1 MVPNGPAARGR
12 GYGHRYREGMPLR
25 PRSRPGRLLIAMAL
39 TSACVLAGAPA
50 AVADVPAPPPLS
62 LPAAAPGSAEL
73 PDPLAQFR
81 PAPEHERTP
90 ERYLPS
96 PSPDPWYSDPPQVDP
111 ATAPGTILATRPVTV
126 PPINMRNFGRGWQAL
141 VQSTDSHDQPHQI
154 VSTIL
159 EPATPWDGPG
169 PRPLVSFNV
178 TIDSLGLECMP
189 SHVLPNKFNIELP
202 PFLQI
207 LADRGYGL
215 VVTDFQGPKAAY
227 AAGRQNGRAV
237 LDGMRAARA
246 FVPPGETTSTADA
259 DPLFGDARIVQVG
272 YSGGGIAT
280 GWAAQ
285 LQPVYAPE
293 LTGVLV
299 GSSVGGVP
307 ADYSDLFDTMDG
319 TVASGLYRA
328 AVLGLAREHP
338 ELYPLLNDTGDVAA
352 HLLRDAC
359 ASTNTAIGILR
370 APLSQLTDVD
380 PRTDPT
386 VQRVMARNRLGTAD
400 PAHGADPREVPT
412 GPVQV
417 WHGDAS
423 VPIGPGPGS
432 STGPGDFFVP
442 EWTAHRLTDEWCA
455 AGADVEYT
463 PVAGEHI
470 SAAYTAVGPALDWV
484 DARARGVPFTTGCRA

>member
-1 MVPNGPAARGR
+1 MWSR
-12 GYGHRYREGMPLR
+12 R
-25 PRSRPGRLLIAMAL
+25 PPRPG
-39 TSACVLAGAPA
+39 A
-50 AVADVPAPPPLS
+50 AVAAVAFALTCALGGSPAVALPLTLDPGS
-62 LPAAAPGSAEL
+62 PADSSAEL
-73 PDPLAQFR
+73 PDPLATVTDALADLQ
-81 PAPEHERTP
+81 PAPPDERTP

-96 PSPDPWYSDPPQVDP
+96 PSPDPWYSSPPTVDP
-111 ATAPGTILATRPVTV
+111 ATAPGTILSTRPVTI
-126 PPINMRNFGRGWQAL
+126 PPHNVRNFGRGWQVL
-141 VQSTDSHDQPHQI
+141 VQSSDSHDNPEQI
-154 VSTIL
+154 VSTII
-159 EPATPWDGPG
+159 EPATPWSGPG
-169 PRPLVSFNV
+169 PRPLVSFNA
-178 TIDSLGLECMP
+178 TIDSLGLTCMP
-189 SHVLPNKFNIELP
+189 SHTLPHKFNLELP

-227 AAGRQNGRAV
+227 GAGRANGRAV
-237 LDGMRAARA
+237 LDGIRAARG
-246 FVPPGETTSTADA
+246 FVPPGDQG
-259 DPLFGDARIVQVG
+259 PLFADSRVVQVG

-307 ADYSDLFDTMDG
+307 ADYSDLFDSMDG

-328 AVLGLAREHP
+328 AVLGLAREYP
-338 ELYPLLNDTGDVAA
+338 ELYPLLSDAGDVAA
-352 HLLRDAC
+352 HLLRDSC
-359 ASTNTAIGILR
+359 AAANTASGLLL
-370 APLSQLTDVD
+370 APLSLLTDVD

-386 VQRVMARNRLGTAD
+386 VQEVMARNRLGYANPAD
-400 PAHGADPREVPT
+400 GADPREVPT

-417 WHGDAS
+417 WHGDAV

-432 STGPGDFFVP
+432 EQGPGDSFVP
-442 EWTAHRLTDEWCA
+442 EWTARRLTDEWCA

-470 SAAYTAVGPALDWV
+470 TAAYTAVGPALDWV
-484 DARARGVPFTTGCRA
+484 DARARGVPFTAGCR

>member
-1 MVPNGPAARGR
+1 MTP
-12 GYGHRYREGMPLR
+12 R
-25 PRSRPGRLLIAMAL
+25 PRPLPGRLVSTLALAVACAIAG
-39 TSACVLAGAPA
+39 SPA
-50 AVADVPAPPPLS
+50 AVADTTGTAPTLPPG
-62 LPAAAPGSAEL
+62 AAPTLSPGSVEL
-73 PDPLAQFR
+73 PDPLAGFR

-96 PSPDPWYSDPPQVDP
+96 PSPDPWYSDPPAVDP
-111 ATAPGTILATRPVTV
+111 ATAHGTILAARPVTV
-126 PPINMRNFGRGWQAL
+126 PPINMRNFGRGWQVL
-141 VQSTDSHDQPHQI
+141 VQSADSHDQPQQI

-227 AAGRQNGRAV
+227 AAGRANGRAV

-246 FVPPGETTSTADA
+246 FVPPGDT
-259 DPLFGDARIVQVG
+259 DPLFADSRIVQVG

-307 ADYSDLFDTMDG
+307 ADYSDLFDSMDG

-328 AVLGLAREHP
+328 AVLGLAREYP

-352 HLLRDAC
+352 YHLRDSC
-359 ASTNTAIGILR
+359 AAANTAIGILR
-370 APLSQLTDVD
+370 APLSMLTDVD

-386 VQRVMARNRLGTAD
+386 VRRVMARNRLGTAD
-400 PAHGADPREVPT
+400 PASSADPREVPT

-417 WHGDAS
+417 WHGDAT

-442 EWTAHRLTDEWCA
+442 EWTARRLTDEWCE

-470 SAAYTAVGPALDWV
+470 TAAYTAVGPALGWV
-484 DARARGVPFTTGCRA
+484 DARARGVPFTSGCQA

>member
-1 MVPNGPAARGR
+1 M
-12 GYGHRYREGMPLR
+12 
-25 PRSRPGRLLIAMAL
+25 RSWRSLRPGRAVAAALLALACALPGVPAVAVPASPAVGPDLSAALPEPLIA
-39 TSACVLAGAPA
+39 
-50 AVADVPAPPPLS
+50 
-62 LPAAAPGSAEL
+62 L

-81 PAPEHERTP
+81 PVPPEERTP

-96 PSPDPWYSDPPQVDP
+96 PSPDPWYSSPPVVDP
-111 ATAPGTILATRPVTV
+111 ETEHGTILATRPVSI
-126 PPINMRNFGRGWQAL
+126 PPLNVRNFGRGWQVL
-141 VQSTDSHDQPHQI
+141 VQSEDSHEQAQQI
-154 VSTIL
+154 VSTII

-178 TIDSLGLECMP
+178 TIDSLGLTCMP
-189 SHVLPNKFNIELP
+189 SHVLPHKTNIELP

-227 AAGRQNGRAV
+227 AAGRGNGRAV
-237 LDGMRAARA
+237 LDGIRAARA
-246 FVPPGETTSTADA
+246 FVPEGESE
-259 DPLFGDARIVQVG
+259 PLFADSRVVQVG

-293 LTGVLV
+293 LTGVLT

-307 ADYSDLFDTMDG
+307 ADYSQLFDSLDG
-319 TVASGLYRA
+319 TFGSGLYIA

-338 ELYPLLNDTGDVAA
+338 ELYSLLNDTGDVVA
-352 HLLRDAC
+352 HHARDTC
-359 ASTNTAIGILR
+359 ASANTALGVFR
-370 APLSQLTDVD
+370 TPLSLFTDVD
-380 PRTDPT
+380 PQTDPT
-386 VQRVMARNRLGTAD
+386 VLRVLARNRLGAPD
-400 PAHGADPREVPT
+400 PAHGADPREIPT

-417 WHGDAS
+417 WHADAV

-432 STGPGDFFVP
+432 EAGPGDQFVP
-442 EWTAHRLTDEWCA
+442 ESTAHQLVSEWCD

-470 SAAYTAVGPALDWV
+470 LAAYTAVGPALDWV
-484 DARARGVPFTTGCRA
+484 DDRARGVPFTGGCR

>member
-1 MVPNGPAARGR
+1 MDIGASAARATSGPAAVARR
-12 GYGHRYREGMPLR
+12 YGADMSL
-25 PRSRPGRLLIAMAL
+25 RSRSRSGRLFLATAL
-39 TSACVLAGAPA
+39 TSVCVLAGVPSAVAQPGGEGIPA
-50 AVADVPAPPPLS
+50 AGPAPT
-62 LPAAAPGSAEL
+62 APGSAEL
-73 PDPLAQFR
+73 PDPLAGLR

-96 PSPDPWYSDPPQVDP
+96 PSPDPWYSNPPQVDP
-111 ATAPGTILATRPVTV
+111 ATAPGTILDTRSVTV
-126 PPINMRNFGRGWQAL
+126 PPMNMRNFGRGWQVL
-141 VQSTDSHDQPHQI
+141 VQSADSHDRPQQI

-189 SHVLPNKFNIELP
+189 SHVLPNKFNIEMP

-227 AAGRQNGRAV
+227 AAGRANGRAV

-246 FVPPGETTSTADA
+246 FVPPGDEA
-259 DPLFGDARIVQVG
+259 PMYGDSRIVQVG

-319 TVASGLYRA
+319 TVGSGLYRA
-328 AVLGLAREHP
+328 AVLGVAREYP
-338 ELYPLLNDTGDVAA
+338 ELYPLLNDTGDVVA
-352 HLLRDAC
+352 HQLRDTC
-359 ASTNTAIGILR
+359 AAANTASGILH
-370 APLSQLTDVD
+370 APLSMLTDVD

-400 PAHGADPREVPT
+400 PASGADPREVPT

-423 VPIGPGPGS
+423 APIGPGPGS

-442 EWTAHRLTDEWCA
+442 ERTARRLADEWCA

-470 SAAYTAVGPALDWV
+470 TAAYTAIGPALDWV

>member
-1 MVPNGPAARGR
+1 MVLAA
-12 GYGHRYREGMPLR
+12 
-25 PRSRPGRLLIAMAL
+25 
-39 TSACVLAGAPA
+39 ACTLAGAPA
-50 AVADVPAPPPLS
+50 VTAN
-62 LPAAAPGSAEL
+62 PGSATL
-73 PDPLAQFR
+73 PGPLASLQ
-81 PAPEHERTP
+81 PAPVNERTP

-96 PSPDPWYSDPPQVDP
+96 PSPDPWYSDPPHIDP
-111 ATAPGTILATRPVTV
+111 ATAPGTILATRPVTI
-126 PPINMRNFGRGWQAL
+126 PPLNMRNFGRGWQVL
-141 VQSTDSHDQPHQI
+141 VQSTDSHDASQPI
-154 VSTIL
+154 ISTII
-159 EPATPWDGPG
+159 EPATGWDGPG

-189 SHVLPNKFNIELP
+189 SHVLPNEFNIELP

-207 LADRGYGL
+207 LSDRGYGL

-227 AAGRQNGRAV
+227 AAGRANGRAV

-246 FVPPGETTSTADA
+246 FVPPGEAE
-259 DPLFGDARIVQVG
+259 PLFGDSRIVQVG

-307 ADYSDLFDTMDG
+307 ADYSGLFDTMDG
-319 TVASGLYRA
+319 TAASGLYRA
-328 AVLGLAREHP
+328 AVLGLAREYP
-338 ELYPLLNDTGDVAA
+338 ELYPLLNDAGDVTAY
-352 HLLRDAC
+352 LLRDSC
-359 ASTNTAIGILR
+359 AAANTVLGVLH
-370 APLSQLTDVD
+370 APLSLLTDVN

-386 VQRVMARNRLGTAD
+386 VLRVMARNRLGAAD

-417 WHGDAS
+417 WHGDAT

-432 STGPGDFFVP
+432 ESGPGDFFVP
-442 EWTAHRLTDEWCA
+442 EWTARRLTDEWCA

-484 DARARGVPFTTGCRA
+484 DDRARGVPFTSGCQA

>member
-1 MVPNGPAARGR
+1 MSAGLAPITFPAYAT
-12 GYGHRYREGMPLR
+12 LR
-25 PRSRPGRLLIAMAL
+25 P
-39 TSACVLAGAPA
+39 
-50 AVADVPAPPPLS
+50 VPP
-62 LPAAAPGSAEL
+62 
-73 PDPLAQFR
+73 Q
-81 PAPEHERTP
+81 ERTP

-96 PSPDPWYSDPPQVDP
+96 PSPDPWYSSPPTVDP
-111 ATAPGTILATRPVTV
+111 ATATGTILVTRSVSIPWLNV
-126 PPINMRNFGRGWQAL
+126 RNFGRGWQVL
-141 VQSTDSHDQPHQI
+141 VQSEDSHEQAQQI
-154 VSTIL
+154 VSTII

-178 TIDSLGLECMP
+178 TIDSLGLTCMP
-189 SHVLPNKFNIELP
+189 SHVLPNEINIELP

-227 AAGRQNGRAV
+227 AAGRANGRAV
-237 LDGMRAARA
+237 LDGIRAARA
-246 FVPPGETTSTADA
+246 FVPEGESE
-259 DPLFGDARIVQVG
+259 PLFADSRVVQVG

-293 LTGVLV
+293 LTGVLA

-307 ADYSDLFDTMDG
+307 ADYSQLFDSLDG
-319 TVASGLYRA
+319 TLGSGLYIA

-338 ELYPLLNDTGDVAA
+338 ELYSLLNDTGDVAA
-352 HLLRDAC
+352 HHVRDSC
-359 ASTNTAIGILR
+359 ASTNTALGLLR
-370 APLSQLTDVD
+370 TPLSMFTDVD
-380 PRTDPT
+380 PQTDPT
-386 VQRVMARNRLGTAD
+386 VLRVLARNRLGTPD
-400 PAHGADPREVPT
+400 PAHGADPREIPS

-417 WHGDAS
+417 WHADAV

-432 STGPGDFFVP
+432 ESGPGDLFIP
-442 EWTAHRLTDEWCA
+442 EWTAHQLVSEWCD

-470 SAAYTAVGPALDWV
+470 LAAYTAVGPALDWV
-484 DARARGVPFTTGCRA
+484 DDRARGVPFTSGCR

>member
-1 MVPNGPAARGR
+1 MWSRR
-12 GYGHRYREGMPLR
+12 PLR
-25 PRSRPGRLLIAMAL
+25 PARTVAA
-39 TSACVLAGAPA
+39 AVLATVCALSSSPA
-50 AVADVPAPPPLS
+50 ASAQGP
-62 LPAAAPGSAEL
+62 PGSAEL
-73 PDPLAQFR
+73 PDPLAGPLAALR

-96 PSPDPWYSDPPQVDP
+96 PSPDPWYSSPPDVDP
-111 ATAPGTILATRPVTV
+111 TTAPGTILATRQVHL
-126 PPINMRNFGRGWQAL
+126 PPTNVRNFGRGWQVL
-141 VQSTDSHDQPHQI
+141 VQSTDSHDQPQQI
-154 VSTIL
+154 VSTII

-169 PRPLVSFNV
+169 PRPLVSFNA
-178 TIDSLGLECMP
+178 TIDSLGLQCMP
-189 SHVLPNKFNIELP
+189 SHVLPHKANVELP

-227 AAGRQNGRAV
+227 AAGRANGQAV

-246 FVPPGETTSTADA
+246 FVPPGEDV
-259 DPLFGDARIVQVG
+259 PLFAESRIAQVG

-293 LTGVLV
+293 LTGALV

-338 ELYPLLNDTGDVAA
+338 ELYPLLNDTGDVTA

-359 ASTNTAIGILR
+359 ASTNTAIGIFR
-370 APLSQLTDVD
+370 APLSMLTDVN

-386 VQRVMARNRLGTAD
+386 VQRVMARNRLGAAD

-432 STGPGDFFVP
+432 SQGPGDTFVP
-442 EWTAHRLTDEWCA
+442 EWTAHRLVDEWCA

-470 SAAYTAVGPALDWV
+470 TAAYTAVGPALDWV
-484 DARARGVPFTTGCRA
+484 DDRVRGVPFTAGCQA

>member
-1 MVPNGPAARGR
+1 M
-12 GYGHRYREGMPLR
+12 L
-25 PRSRPGRLLIAMAL
+25 
-39 TSACVLAGAPA
+39 SATEAGAA
-50 AVADVPAPPPLS
+50 AGPGPG
-62 LPAAAPGSAEL
+62 AAL
-73 PDPLAQFR
+73 PDPLEAFR
-81 PAPEHERTP
+81 PAPPEDRTP

-96 PSPDPWYSDPPQVDP
+96 PSPDPWYSSPPAIDPQ
-111 ATAPGTILATRPVTV
+111 TRPGTILASRPVDI
-126 PPINMRNFGRGWQAL
+126 PPQNLRNFGRGWQVL
-141 VQSTDSHDQPHQI
+141 VQSSDSHDQPHQI
-154 VSTIL
+154 VSTII

-169 PRPLVSFNV
+169 PRPLVSFNA
-178 TIDSLGLECMP
+178 TIDSLGLTCMP
-189 SHVLPNKFNIELP
+189 SHVLPHRFNIELP

-227 AAGRQNGRAV
+227 AAGRANGRAV
-237 LDGMRAARA
+237 LDGIRAARA
-246 FVPPGETTSTADA
+246 FVLDGESE
-259 DPLFGDARIVQVG
+259 PLFADSRVVQVG

-293 LTGVLV
+293 LTGVLT

-307 ADYSDLFDTMDG
+307 ADYAELFDPMDG
-319 TVASGLYRA
+319 TLGSGLYIA

-338 ELYPLLNDTGDVAA
+338 ELYPLLSDTGDMVA
-352 HLLRDAC
+352 HHVRDTC
-359 ASTNTAIGILR
+359 AAANTAAGLLHT
-370 APLSQLTDVD
+370 PLAVLTDTD

-386 VQRVMARNRLGTAD
+386 VQKVLARNRLGAAD

-417 WHGDAS
+417 WHADAV
-423 VPIGPGPGS
+423 VPMGPGPGS
-432 STGPGDFFVP
+432 EAGPGDQFVP
-442 EWTAHRLTDEWCA
+442 EWTAHRLVSEWCD

-470 SAAYTAVGPALDWV
+470 SAAYTAIGPALDWV
-484 DARARGVPFTTGCRA
+484 DDRARGVPFTGGCG